1 MTGGTEGLDA
11 AVASIES
18 LDKLLGE
25 LQDTRDALTSSLEQA
40 AWKYYQGDRPVTR
53 PRLNCTGCR
62 FVYAG
67 RESDSP
73 LIAFTL
79 DCRWC
84 GPDSNAVMRVTA
96 EELAKELEKQ

>member
-1 MTGGTEGLDA
+1 MTGSTEGLDA

-18 LDKLLGE
+18 LDKLLEE
-25 LQDTRDALTSSLEQA
+25 LQDTRDTLTSSLEQA
-40 AWKYYQGDRPVTR
+40 AWTYYQADRPVAS

-79 DCRWC
+79 DCTWC
-84 GPDSNAVMRVTA
+84 GPDSNAIMRVTA
-96 EELAKELEKQ
+96 DELTKEMEKP